1 MNNSIAN
8 NSDNH
13 FRDSL
18 TEIDSNNVIDNN
30 INSLIVTHNA
40 RLRCLI
46 TKLFNNS
53 GEYQNE
59 ILRQQIKN
67 FRWQNC
73 CVLKLVVKP
82 NIHPISQIQNDKKKI
97 AFMLSLIYDGE
108 IDPTENK
115 PTYQYWGNNPTENN
129 TITQKPKGCIGKF
142 CKTQNN
148 IEEEKLRYNTFNIL
162 TGNLNI
168 SDLKD
173 TKIIGDITNINK
185 VFTFYLVRHGQAE
198 HNLYTKTT
206 IKRKTDTSLTEFGNK
221 GRKKAG
227 IAINSDLKNNGKI
240 EYYFASD
247 LIRTRET
254 FSGILNGITLGHLSL
269 KQTNN
274 IDIIILPCSHE
285 LAFTPDGQCD
295 IAANMA
301 QLFTSENNMSCTK
314 FNNYNENTNE
324 YKKCVM
330 FNSETFDNTKI
341 VIKIN
346 WSYYINFYDNSY
358 RGNTSKKIYG
368 SKKQCRDTSMI
379 EQAISI
385 ITGPSSSKNENVN
398 VYKTMENEE
407 RILGGKHRKT
417 KKRRK
422 HRKTKKRRKIL

>member
-1 MNNSIAN
+1 MNNSIDN
-8 NSDNH
+8 NSDNDI
-13 FRDSL
+13 RDSL
-18 TEIDSNNVIDNN
+18 TGSNNVIHNKNN

-73 CVLKLVVKP
+73 CVLKLVIQP
-82 NIHPISQIQNDKKKI
+82 NIHPISQIQNDEKKI
-97 AFMLSLIYDGE
+97 TFILSLIYDGE

-129 TITQKPKGCIGKF
+129 TVTQKPKGCIGKF
-142 CKTQNN
+142 CKKQNN
-148 IEEEKLRYNTFNIL
+148 VEEKLRYNTFNNL

-254 FSGILNGITLGHLSL
+254 FSGILNGITLGHLSI

-314 FNNYNENTNE
+314 FNNYKENTDE

-330 FNSETFDNTKI
+330 FNSETYDNTKI
-341 VIKIN
+341 VINID
-346 WSYYINFYDNSY
+346 WSYYSNFYDNSY

-385 ITGPSSSKNENVN
+385 INGPSSSKNINVN
-398 VYKTMENEE
+398 KTMENEE

-422 HRKTKKRRKIL
+422 YRKTKKRRKFL

>member
-8 NSDNH
+8 NIDNN

-18 TEIDSNNVIDNN
+18 TDNNHANGDKNN

-53 GEYQNE
+53 NKNQNNT
-59 ILRQQIKN
+59 LRQQIKN
-67 FRWQNC
+67 YRWQNC
-73 CVLKLVVKP
+73 CVLKLVIQP
-82 NIHPISQIQNDKKKI
+82 NIHPISQIQNEEKKLT
-97 AFMLSLIYDGE
+97 FVLSLIYDGE

-115 PTYQYWGNNPTENN
+115 PTYQYWGNNPSENN

-142 CKTQNN
+142 CKKQTNV
-148 IEEEKLRYNTFNIL
+148 EEEKMRYNTFDNL
-162 TGNLNI
+162 TGSLNI

-173 TKIIGDITNINK
+173 TKIVGDITNINK

-198 HNLYTKTT
+198 HNLYSKTT

-274 IDIIILPCSHE
+274 IDIIVLPCSHE
-285 LAFTPDGQCD
+285 LAFSPDGQCD
-295 IAANMA
+295 TAANMA

-314 FNNYNENTNE
+314 FNNYKENTDE

-330 FNSETFDNTKI
+330 FNSETYDNTKI
-341 VIKIN
+341 VINIV
-346 WSYYINFYDNSY
+346 WSYYSNFYDNSY

-385 ITGPSSSKNENVN
+385 ITGPMISNNINVN
-398 VYKTMENEE
+398 KTMENEE

-417 KKRRK
+417 KKRK
-422 HRKTKKRRKIL
+422 HRKTKKRRKRL

>member
-1 MNNSIAN
+1 MNNSNSIAN
-8 NSDNH
+8 N
-13 FRDSL
+13 FRDSI
-18 TEIDSNNVIDNN
+18 TDSNNKNSNEND

-73 CVLKLVVKP
+73 CVLKLIIQP
-82 NIHPISQIQNDKKKI
+82 NIHPISQIQNNEKKLT
-97 AFMLSLIYDGE
+97 FVLSLIYDGE

-129 TITQKPKGCIGKF
+129 AITQKPKGCIGKF
-142 CKTQNN
+142 CKKQNN
-148 IEEEKLRYNTFNIL
+148 VEEKLRYNTFNNLI
-162 TGNLNI
+162 GSLNI

-173 TKIIGDITNINK
+173 TKIAGDITNINK

-254 FSGILNGITLGHLSL
+254 FSGILNGITLGHLSI

-274 IDIIILPCSHE
+274 IDIIVLPCSHE

-314 FNNYNENTNE
+314 FNNYQENTDE

-330 FNSETFDNTKI
+330 FNSETYDNTKI
-341 VIKIN
+341 VINIV
-346 WSYYINFYDNSY
+346 WSHYSNFYDNSY

-385 ITGPSSSKNENVN
+385 ITGPLPSKNININ
-398 VYKTMENEE
+398 KTMENEE

-422 HRKTKKRRKIL
+422 HRKTKKRRKCL